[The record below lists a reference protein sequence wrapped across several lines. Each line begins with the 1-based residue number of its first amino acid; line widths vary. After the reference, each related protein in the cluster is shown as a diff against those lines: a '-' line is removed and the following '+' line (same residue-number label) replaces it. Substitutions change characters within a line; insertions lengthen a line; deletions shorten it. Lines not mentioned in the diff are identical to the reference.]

1 MSNSQIP
8 TLLLAACLGA
18 LLSHWFSP
26 AQVRAETSPL
36 LRYMAVTGPYQQG
49 VSLLYVIDQHTQRLA
64 VYEARGGASNSH
76 RLVHVGSRNIRLD
89 TALDAFN
96 DESEYSF
103 KELEKLLKKR
113 GVDAQEPLGPSPTD

>member
-1 MSNSQIP
+1 MSNSQLPALI
-8 TLLLAACLGA
+8 LAACLGA
-18 LLSHWFSP
+18 ILSHWFLPTQVSAEASP
-26 AQVRAETSPL
+26 V

-49 VSLLYVIDQHTQRLA
+49 VSLLYVSDQHSQRLA

-113 GVDAQEPLGPSPTD
+113 GVDVQEPLGPTPTD